1 MAQQPLFQR
10 EAVRATRGPHENRL
24 ALQVRRLA
32 QRPMGGGCDE
42 NQVFAVHHFP
52 LQSRAINVDRHERP
66 IQPPMLG
73 VVEQL
78 RPGAGAQLQHHL
90 WVKLVVL
97 GQ

>member
-10 EAVRATRGPHENRL
+10 ETVRAARGPHENRL
-24 ALQVRRLA
+24 ALQIRRIA

-66 IQPPMLG
+66 IQPTMLG
-73 VVEQL
+73 VVE
-78 RPGAGAQLQHHL
+78 
-90 WVKLVVL
+90 
-97 GQ
+97 